1 MKGKVDVLLGL
12 QFGDE
17 GKGKIVDLLTPQYD
31 IVARFQGGANAG
43 HSLHF
48 DGKSYVLHLIPSGI
62 FRENCINVIGNG
74 VVIDPISLIEEI
86 TKLESDGIDVKSK
99 LVISDKAH
107 LVLPSHKLLD
117 KASEESKGESK
128 IGSTLK
134 GIGPSYTDKVSRNGI
149 RVGDIFGDIKDM
161 VFNLTSLHWSKMTT
175 GFLTSTPPSELDHK
189 KENKLFLDACEKLRE
204 YTILD
209 TTYYLNQVL
218 SEGKSILAE
227 GAQGTL
233 LDNDFGTYPFVTSS
247 NTTVGG
253 VLTGLGVPASSIG
266 KVLGIAKA
274 YTTRV
279 GSGPFPTELND
290 STGEE
295 LRKVGLEWGATTG
308 RPRRCGW
315 LDLPILKYSCMINGV
330 TELFLMKVDVLN
342 DFKEIKVCTEY
353 VIDNTVTN
361 QLPNNLEEIV
371 SCNYQEFDGWIQN
384 ISMNKSYETLPNNLK
399 KYIDFIESYLGVP
412 IRLISNGPDREEF
425 ITK

>member
-1 MKGKVDVLLGL
+1 
-12 QFGDE
+12 
-17 GKGKIVDLLTPQYD
+17 
-31 IVARFQGGANAG
+31 
-43 HSLHF
+43 
-48 DGKSYVLHLIPSGI
+48 LIPSGI

>member
-1 MKGKVDVLLGL
+1 MRGKVDVLLGL

-17 GKGKIVDLLTPQYD
+17 GKGKIVDLLTPKYD

-74 VVIDPISLIEEI
+74 VVIDPISLVDEI
-86 TKLESDGIDVKSK
+86 QNLESEGVDVKSR
-99 LVISDKAH
+99 LIISDKAH
-107 LVLPSHKLLD
+107 LVLPSHKLAD
-117 KASEESKGESK
+117 KLNEDKKGESK

-134 GIGPSYTDKVSRNGI
+134 GIGPTYTDKVSRNGV
-149 RVGDIFGDIKDM
+149 RVSDIFTDFLVKTLDLTSNHIKDTEKINNFEN
-161 VFNLTSLHWSKMTT
+161 VGNVYQ
-175 GFLTSTPPSELDHK
+175 D
-189 KENKLFLDACEKLRE
+189 NKLFLDACEKLKE

-209 TTYYLNQVL
+209 TTYYLNQAL

-247 NTTVGG
+247 NTTIGG
-253 VLTGLGVPASSIG
+253 VLTGLGVPANSIS
-266 KVLGIAKA
+266 KVIGIAKA

-279 GSGPFPTELND
+279 GSGPFPTEL
-290 STGEE
+290 TGPTGDD
-295 LRKVGLEWGATTG
+295 LRKIGAEWGATTG

-330 TELFLMKVDVLN
+330 TELYLMKVDVLN
-342 DFKEIKVCTEY
+342 TFKKIKVCTEY
-353 VIDNTVTN
+353 VVNGNLTN
-361 QLPNNLEEIV
+361 QLPNNLEEV
-371 SCNYQEFDGWIQN
+371 FLPNYEDFDGWMVD
-384 ISMNKSYETLPNNLK
+384 ISSNRHYESLPVKLK
-399 KYIDFIESYLGVP
+399 KYVEFIEKYLGIP
-412 IRLISNGPDREEF
+412 IKLISNGPVRDEF

>member
-99 LVISDKAH
+99 LIISDKAH

-117 KASEESKGESK
+117 KQNEEAKGDSK

-149 RVGDIFGDIKDM
+149 RVGDIFSESFEKD
-161 VFNLTSLHWSKMTT
+161 LHYIY
-175 GFLTSTPPSELDHK
+175 SELNLST
-189 KENKLFLDACEKLRE
+189 ENKDFFSACRE
-204 YTILD
+204 LKKYTILD
-209 TTYYLNQVL
+209 TTYYLNQAL
-218 SEGKSILAE
+218 FEGKSVLAE

-266 KVLGIAKA
+266 KVIGIAKA
-274 YTTRV
+274 YSTRV

-353 VIDNTVTN
+353 VIDNTVTS

-371 SCNYQEFDGWIQN
+371 SPNYEDFDGWAQN

-399 KYIDFIESYLGVP
+399 KYVDFIESYLGVP

>member
-62 FRENCINVIGNG
+62 FRDNCINVIGNG
-74 VVIDPISLIEEI
+74 VVIDPIALVEEI
-86 TKLESDGIDVKSK
+86 TKLESNGIDVKSK
-99 LVISDKAH
+99 LIISDKAH
-107 LVLPSHKLLD
+107 LVLPSHKIMD
-117 KASEESKGESK
+117 KLNEEKKGESK

-134 GIGPSYTDKVSRNGI
+134 GIGPCYTDKVSRNGL
-149 RVGDIFGDIKDM
+149 RVIDLFSEKTLSD
-161 VFNLTSLHWSKMTT
+161 LTEIGEITQN
-175 GFLTSTPPSELDHK
+175 
-189 KENKLFLDACEKLRE
+189 NKLFLEACVKLKE

-209 TTYYLNQVL
+209 TTYYLNQAL
-218 SEGKSILAE
+218 SEGKSVLAE

-266 KVLGIAKA
+266 KVIGIAKA
-274 YTTRV
+274 YSTRV
-279 GSGPFPTELND
+279 GSGPFPTELHD

-295 LRKVGLEWGATTG
+295 LRKVGFEWGATTG

-353 VIDNTVTN
+353 VIDNTVTT

-371 SCNYQEFDGWIQN
+371 SCNYEDFDGWAQN

-399 KYIDFIESYLGVP
+399 KYVDFIESYLGVP